1 MYKLIEFLRRIF
13 VPLLFIVLEVCAVV
27 YYARSSVYTQAK
39 LLTRSNQAVGAAHG
53 ALTGVRRYFSL
64 GGENR
69 LLLERIAT
77 LEEELFRYRRMTADS
92 LREVQL
98 AGVEAKPY
106 ELSVARVI
114 SNSINKSRNY
124 LVLDRGLRDGVEEG
138 MGVLSPEGAM
148 VGRVVASSERYAV
161 AMSILNTSFKAS
173 GKIAGDDYF
182 GSIYWT
188 GDDRYRVRMRELSK
202 YARIGEGDEVVSSGF
217 SQYFPADIPIG
228 FVESFSLAADQMSY
242 DVEIRLAV
250 NVSQLTD
257 VVLIRNRDLDEIRQ
271 LELQARSMKN

>member
-13 VPLLFIVLEVCAVV
+13 VPLLFVVLEVCAVV
-27 YYARSSVYTQAK
+27 YYARSSDYTQAK
-39 LLTRSNQAVGAAHG
+39 LLTRSNQAVGAVHG
-53 ALTGVRRYFSL
+53 ALAGVRHYFSL
-64 GGENR
+64 GRENR
-69 LLLERIAT
+69 RLLERIAG
-77 LEEELFRYRRMTADS
+77 LEEELSRYRRMTADS
-92 LREVQL
+92 LHEALL
-98 AGVEAKPY
+98 ADVGPKPY

-114 SNSINKSRNY
+114 SNSINRSRNY

-148 VGRVVASSERYAV
+148 VGRVVAASERYAV
-161 AMSILNTSFKAS
+161 ALSILNTAFKAS

-202 YARIGEGDEVVSSGF
+202 YARIEEGDEVVSSGF

-228 FVESFSLAADQMSY
+228 SVESFSLAADQMSY

-257 VVLIRNRDLDEIRQ
+257 VILIRNRDLDEIRQ
-271 LELQARSMKN
+271 LEVQARSIN

>member
-13 VPLLFIVLEVCAVV
+13 VPLLFVVFEVCAVV
-27 YYARSSVYTQAK
+27 YYARSSDYTQAR
-39 LLTRSNQAVGAAHG
+39 LLTRSNQAVGAVHG
-53 ALTGVRRYFSL
+53 VLAGVRRYFSL
-64 GGENR
+64 AGENR
-69 LLLERIAT
+69 LLLGRVAT
-77 LEEELFRYRRMTADS
+77 LEEELARYRRMTADS
-92 LREVQL
+92 LHEALL
-98 AGVEAKPY
+98 ADIGPKPY

-148 VGRVVASSERYAV
+148 VGRVVACSERYAV
-161 AMSILNTSFKAS
+161 ALSILNTAFKAS

-202 YARIGEGDEVVSSGF
+202 YARIEEGDEVVSSGF

-228 FVESFSLAADQMSY
+228 FVESFSLSADRMSY

-257 VVLIRNRDLDEIRQ
+257 VILIRNRDLGEIRD
-271 LELQARSMKN
+271 LEFKARTMKN